1 MENVRRTA
9 GRKGGLATKAKYKV
23 GDPNHY
29 SKIGKLGGRPP
40 VKSIA
45 EIQAT
50 RQQDL
55 ESPAN
60 TEEGRPPNNMQ
71 ELRVLFNQRHGD
83 GK

>member
-1 MENVRRTA
+1 MNIRQIA
-9 GRKGGLATKAKYKV
+9 GQRGGLATKARH
-23 GDPNHY
+23 GAEHY
-29 SKIGKLGGRPP
+29 REIGKLGGRPP
-40 VKSIA
+40 VKSIP